1 MSEVDPGLGSTN
13 VNVTLA
19 PRDNP
24 FSGKRFPCC
33 LCGVGLEI
41 RLSRRLK
48 PYTQCLTCGI
58 QTFFR
63 GKKGIQR
70 LSEIVKSELLMAGR
84 GSKTESAVLLYTRI
98 QQLRAQKEELE
109 AQQGF
114 ILRDAD
120 LDGVIRVVDNELAR
134 VQGEL
139 EQMAGPSREENGK

>member
-1 MSEVDPGLGSTN
+1 L
-13 VNVTLA
+13 L
-19 PRDNP
+19 
-24 FSGKRFPCC
+24 
-33 LCGVGLEI
+33 
-41 RLSRRLK
+41 
-48 PYTQCLTCGI
+48 CGI

-84 GSKTESAVLLYTRI
+84 GSRTESALILYTRI

-109 AQQGF
+109 VQQGF
-114 ILRDAD
+114 IIRDAD

-139 EQMAGPSREENGK
+139 AQMAGPSQEESGK